1 MFGGGTSQTWLWLLE
16 PVKYV
21 GEDVQGVHGEPQAFQ
36 WWAAGRHGWKFYRP
50 LFSPFAMTGGIHGK
64 QLFFN
69 IIGDRLHPWCVG
81 CSVHLN
87 CVLKMC
93 WKHCIPHSQTA
104 VSELVAVLLRFSPL
118 SPPRPKPARSCA
130 MCHKELYLPVIACVC
145 VRACT
150 RTHAFS
156 VLTGPHVG
164 SCPCPFSSIEAWD
177 RLASW
182 GSGLLTSPVLHSI
195 PGGLKALLLLSL
207 WNSLLA
213 VLGICSLAILHHP
226 GTCRVLPTSERAAF
240 TPSWEDSYH
249 VTPILEG
256 KLSLISIPCASV
268 RPCPRVEFFK
278 KILKDHC
285 MNKCVNEL
293 FPCLLST
300 LFFHNVMHRN

>member
-1 MFGGGTSQTWLWLLE
+1 MVFTSHRFCWSPFAQQIIVISVRLGVIHSLFLAFLLLYLNKDCFRWLALFMFGGGTSQTWLWLPE

-69 IIGDRLHPWCVG
+69 LIGDRLHPWCVG

-164 SCPCPFSSIEAWD
+164 SCPCPFSSIEA
-177 RLASW
+177 
-182 GSGLLTSPVLHSI
+182 
-195 PGGLKALLLLSL
+195 
-207 WNSLLA
+207 
-213 VLGICSLAILHHP
+213 
-226 GTCRVLPTSERAAF
+226 
-240 TPSWEDSYH
+240 
-249 VTPILEG
+249 
-256 KLSLISIPCASV
+256 
-268 RPCPRVEFFK
+268 
-278 KILKDHC
+278 
-285 MNKCVNEL
+285 
-293 FPCLLST
+293 
-300 LFFHNVMHRN
+300 